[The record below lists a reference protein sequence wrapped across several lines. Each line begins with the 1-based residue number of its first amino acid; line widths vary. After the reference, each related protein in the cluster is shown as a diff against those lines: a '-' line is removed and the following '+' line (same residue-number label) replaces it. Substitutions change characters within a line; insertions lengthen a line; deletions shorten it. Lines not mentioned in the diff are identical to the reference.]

1 MNGIDL
7 AKPSGPPPDL
17 VRLVEQLMAGV
28 IAGRISS
35 LACVTVS
42 PLGDVAS
49 ASTTSWIWFQAGIN
63 ATSFGS
69 FRSSLCATRQAS
81 AKRASVSR
89 FSISFAVP
97 TVGRALWITG
107 ASAMARCYHARRAE
121 P

>member
-42 PLGDVAS
+42 PLGQMQ
-49 ASTTSWIWFQAGIN
+49 WPG
-63 ATSFGS
+63 FG
-69 FRSSLCATRQAS
+69 TQ
-81 AKRASVSR
+81 
-89 FSISFAVP
+89 VP
-97 TVGRALWITG
+97 EMMIG
-107 ASAMARCYHARRAE
+107 AELMRDDMKAAMRGQPGKIRRAG
-121 P
+121 